1 LLIALPLVVAAAG
14 SATAQV
20 VTPAAQFEA
29 QLPPLVPLEPAT
41 FMPTPPPPTIDP
53 ALVRPLVPLA
63 TFAVDPGATMTATDK
78 AAEVRYR
85 VTTAGLKEVD
95 LDARF
100 RTLSA
105 LLEKGRTAGS
115 AAQVSA
121 RAVEDQALAERLLHA
136 EGYYDAKVDT
146 VVGPLPDAAGELLVA
161 LTATPG
167 ARYTLATVAVTG
179 AAPEPTR
186 LAVAALDLHP
196 GAPLVAPAIETAEAE
211 VALRLP
217 EAGYPF
223 VKVGDRTV
231 LLNDTTPVADYTLP
245 LDAGAKARFGGF
257 RTAGDAVL
265 APAHIAV
272 LPRFKPGEIY
282 DSRRVD
288 DLRQAL
294 IATSL
299 FSAVGVEPVPTGRFA
314 ADGTETVDLLVQE
327 TKGPWRQLAGSAGY
341 STGEGAKISGSWTN
355 RNRFPPEGALTFAV
369 VAGTQEQSLN
379 ALFRRSNA
387 GQRDRSFQI
396 NASAARQRFAAY
408 AAETLELG
416 ATLARTS
423 TPIWQKRWTWSAGTE
438 LIATRETRFTAA
450 ALNRRNGTF
459 VIAAVPLQ
467 LGYDRSD
474 SLLDPTKGFRLT
486 GRLSPEAQQTAA
498 GGGGFDGYARLLA
511 EATGY
516 VQVSSSVVVAAR
528 TRVGSIVGAPRDAIA
543 PSRRLYAGGGGSVR
557 GFGYQELGPRDANN
571 DPLGGRSLT
580 EFAVEARYRF
590 GHYGIVPFVDAGR
603 VGVDPMPSLSGLRYG
618 VGIGGRYYTNFGPLR
633 IDIATPIDRRRGE
646 GRVAVYFSIGQAF

>member
-1 LLIALPLVVAAAG
+1 MLITLSLVVAPTGA
-14 SATAQV
+14 ATAQV

-29 QLPPLVPLEPAT
+29 QLPPLVPLEPAIL
-41 FMPTPPPPTIDP
+41 MPQPPPMSIDP

-63 TFAVDPGATMTATDK
+63 TFVVDPGVTTTASDK
-78 AAEVRYR
+78 AAVVRYR

-100 RTLSA
+100 RILSA

-115 AAQVSA
+115 AVQVSA
-121 RAVEDQALAERLLHA
+121 LAVEDQALAERLLHA
-136 EGYYDAKVDT
+136 EGYYDAKVNT
-146 VVGPLPDAAGELLVA
+146 VVGPLPDAAGELFVA

-167 ARYTLATVAVTG
+167 ARYTLGTIAVTG
-179 AAPEPTR
+179 AALEPTR
-186 LAVAALDLHP
+186 LAVAALGLHT
-196 GAPLVAPAIETAEAE
+196 GAPIVAPVIETAEAT

-231 LLNDTTPVADYTLP
+231 LLDDKLPIGDYSLP

-257 RTAGDAVL
+257 RTADDAVL

-272 LPRFKPGEIY
+272 LPRFKAGEVY

-294 IATSL
+294 VATSL
-299 FSAVGVEPVPTGRFA
+299 FSAVGVEPVATGRFA
-314 ADGTETVDLLVQE
+314 ADGTETVDLLISQ
-327 TKGPWRQLAGSAGY
+327 TKGPWRQLAASAGY
-341 STGEGAKISGSWTN
+341 STGEGAKVVGSWTN
-355 RNRFPPEGALTFAV
+355 RNRFPPEGALTLAA
-369 VAGTQEQSLN
+369 VAGTQEQSLS
-379 ALFRRSNA
+379 AQFRRSNA
-387 GQRDRSFQI
+387 GQRDRSFQVA
-396 NASAARQRFAAY
+396 ASVARQRFAAY
-408 AAETLELG
+408 AAETFDLG

-438 LIATRETRFTAA
+438 LIATRETRFNSA

-459 VIAAVPLQ
+459 IIAELPLQ

-474 SLLDPTKGFRLT
+474 SLLDPTKGFRLV
-486 GRLSPEAQQTAA
+486 GRLSPEAQQTAV
-498 GGGGFDGYARLLA
+498 GGGGFNGYARLLA
-511 EATGY
+511 EASGY
-516 VQVSSSVVVAAR
+516 FTVSSNIVVAGR

-590 GHYGIVPFVDAGR
+590 GHYGFVPFIDAGR
-603 VGVDPMPSLSGLRYG
+603 VGVNPMPSLSGLRYG

-633 IDIATPIDRRRGE
+633 IDIATPVARRRGE